1 MKTHHVLLA
10 GLCLFTCGLASS
22 AADAP
27 ANSESNRAT
36 QVQQLV
42 NHLKLTSGEVTLRGG
57 IAKVVLP
64 SSLRY
69 LNSSDTDTVLT
80 KIWGN
85 PKGNETLGMLVPS
98 GFDPRDESSW
108 AVILTFEEDGYVKD
122 DDAAKIDYTKLLA
135 DMKEQV
141 REASKQRQKDGYEP
155 IELVGWAAQPHYD
168 AAAKKLYWA
177 KELKFGNSSEHT
189 LNYNLRLLG
198 RRGVLVLNA
207 VAGINQLKVIESATP
222 TILTAVNF
230 QEGHR
235 YADFNGSTDKV
246 ATYGLAALVAGGIA
260 AKAGLLKGLWL
271 GILAFKKVIILVLIA
286 LAGSL
291 KKLWNWITGRANRS
305 ADAAPPTVG

>member
-1 MKTHHVLLA
+1 MKKHLFACCLLLA
-10 GLCLFTCGLASS
+10 CSGLSF

-27 ANSESNRAT
+27 ADTEAKRAAE
-36 QVQQLV
+36 VQKLV
-42 NHLKLTSGEVTLRGG
+42 SALKLQTGEITLPGG
-57 IAKVVLP
+57 IAKITLP
-64 SSLRY
+64 TSLRY
-69 LNSSDTDTVLT
+69 LDSNDTDTVLT

-85 PKGNETLGMLVPS
+85 PKGDHRLGMLVPAD
-98 GFDPRDESSW
+98 FDPRYDSSW
-108 AVILTFEEDGYVKD
+108 AVVVTFEEDGYVKD

-141 REASKQRQKDGYEP
+141 REASKERQKEGYEP

-168 AAAKKLYWA
+168 AVAKKLYWA
-177 KELKFGNSSEHT
+177 KELKFGDSAEHT

-207 VAGINQLKVIESATP
+207 VAGMNQLKVIESVTP

-246 ATYGLAALVAGGIA
+246 ATYGVAALVAGGIA
-260 AKAGLLKGLWL
+260 AKAGLFKGLWIA
-271 GILAFKKVIILVLIA
+271 ILALKKFIIIFLIA
-286 LAGSL
+286 LAGSA
-291 KKLWNWITGRANRS
+291 KKLWAWITGRMNRS
-305 ADAAPPTVG
+305 SDAAPPAAS